1 MKSLKSYIKEETAP
15 TNVGIYRALYATK
28 KVGYHSNDNA
38 PRVSNPE
45 NLSDDKFIQLIKD
58 TFDGVTDV
66 IMHAPETGPNDSRT
80 WPMFVFNYN
89 GRVDCRV
96 WLTGE
101 IKGRGSKQT
110 TEQEVSWL
118 LVLAA
123 MYYNMDKINA
133 SEDPESDAILNEM
146 LAEDVYKRVYGANGK
161 ALDKAGAVGLAD
173 WLKKNSKWLKGHIS
187 QCKLFIKDIKS
198 PPTKF
203 VKDRSNIPIVKRAKE
218 LFHTSVPDQKF
229 DKDKWNP
236 ADVWLEYEEFVPD
249 NYTTLDDINRYLK
262 NSISV
267 NNGIIGVSLKQGSN
281 GPKPI
286 NMKGYIPNYKVTDFK
301 LSYGEFLAQNVTTE
315 YYGDELTGFSV
326 MYRLFSAS
334 SSETIRGEASKK
346 KSKAMHGK
354 VFLKYINHL
363 VGKGKQKIKSV
374 EEVKGILVKQRKD
387 GTYEWTGN
395 GLKVFK
401 KVKKFFAILSKDTHL
416 FNYNT
421 KGVGDKIDGVGT
433 YVKLLSTRSTDQ
445 EFLNYLSS
453 KEIERKKISETSM
466 QTRISARFQ
475 TIVLGALFTIIKSKG
490 VDNLYRIALGM
501 LLYGKSESDWSAPHY
516 KVE

>member
-1 MKSLKSYIKEETAP
+1 
-15 TNVGIYRALYATK
+15 
-28 KVGYHSNDNA
+28 
-38 PRVSNPE
+38 
-45 NLSDDKFIQLIKD
+45 
-58 TFDGVTDV
+58 
-66 IMHAPETGPNDSRT
+66 MHAPETGPNDSRT

-110 TEQEVSWL
+110 NEQEVSWL
-118 LVLAA
+118 LVLSA
-123 MYYNMDKINA
+123 MYYNMDIINA
-133 SEDPESDAILNEM
+133 SEDSKEHAVLNEM
-146 LAEDVYKRVYGANGK
+146 LAKDVYKRVYGANGK
-161 ALDKAGAVGLAD
+161 ALDRAGAVGLAT
-173 WLKKNSKWLKGHIS
+173 WLKKKPEWLKGHLA
-187 QCKLFIKDIKS
+187 QCGKFIKGVDRA
-198 PPTKF
+198 PAKF

-262 NSISV
+262 NSISSKGL
-267 NNGIIGVSLKQGSN
+267 GIIGISLKAGD
-281 GPKPI
+281 GAPKAI
-286 NMKGYIPNYKVTDFK
+286 NLKGHIPNYKVTDFK

-401 KVKKFFAILSKDTHL
+401 KVKKFFAILSKDAHL

-453 KEIERKKISETSM
+453 KEIERKGISETSM

-475 TIVLGALFTIIKSKG
+475 TIVLGALFAIIKSKG